1 MRGAGTFALEKGAG
15 VVKRAQRMFVLKDN
29 TPFRGTLS
37 SAVLKNALRVDFL
50 TNFDLLYVCF

>member
-1 MRGAGTFALEKGAG
+1 VRAGTFALEKGAG

-50 TNFDLLYVCF
+50 TNKCEF